1 MTCGM
6 TNVLRAEAVYR
17 DGKLVAKEKLPL
29 DEGEEVELIVV
40 RRRGG
45 VQTSTLYMETEKG
58 GEKSIVQGV
67 CLVESLPA
75 RIQDFELKDT
85 LSALMGPGGPMLDP
99 SIGRLEF
106 MRMLLDKMQGG
117 RGGS

>member
-1 MTCGM
+1 MTS
-6 TNVLRAEAVYR
+6 VLKAEAVYR
-17 DGKLVAKEKLPL
+17 DGKLVAKGDLPL

-40 RRRGG
+40 RRKGG
-45 VQTSTLYMETEKG
+45 VQTSTLYMEMDRG
-58 GEKSIVQGV
+58 GEKSVIQGV

-75 RIQDFELKDT
+75 RIHDFELKDA
-85 LSALMGPGGPMLDP
+85 LSALMGPGGPMFDP

-117 RGGS
+117 